1 MTSEIVVQVQNSF
14 NLFSDRP
21 QSWSRNSEFLL
32 DSEDNKL
39 NLVII
44 GSDGLSDQLAQEIR
58 VSREV
63 YMFKC
68 KYFERFLVNY

>member
-1 MTSEIVVQVQNSF
+1 MFLEKAVLVRNSCQHYP
-14 NLFSDRP
+14 LFHRP

-58 VSREV
+58 VSQEV
-63 YMFKC
+63 HIYS
-68 KYFERFLVNY
+68 NI